1 MSGIPQR
8 AASACGQQD
17 TPTTDENMSDITGKV
32 VAITGA
38 SSGIGEAA
46 GRFLAAAGA
55 KVVLGARRADRLESI
70 AADIRNAKGEV
81 DLHVIDVSK
90 REDLVSFVRKA
101 QDSFGR
107 LDVLVSNAGLMPL
120 SPLDDLKV
128 DEWDRMID
136 VNIKGVL
143 YGIAAALP
151 VFRKQGSGHFIN
163 VSSVAGHRVSPT
175 SAVYSATKYAVR
187 AISEG
192 LRQETDK
199 IRVTI
204 ISPGAVESELA
215 ETISNPA
222 VKKRIEDYRKIAIP
236 AEAIAAAM
244 AYAIGQPANVDVNEI
259 LIRPTAQ
266 PN

>member
-1 MSGIPQR
+1 
-8 AASACGQQD
+8 
-17 TPTTDENMSDITGKV
+17 MSDVKGKV

-46 GRFLAAAGA
+46 GRLLAESGA
-55 KVVLGARRADRLESI
+55 KVILGARRADRLEAI
-70 AADIRNAKGEV
+70 AADIRKNKGEAE
-81 DLHVIDVSK
+81 LQVIDVSK
-90 REDLVSFVRKA
+90 REDLTSFVNKA
-101 QDSFGR
+101 QDRFGR
-107 LDVLVSNAGLMPL
+107 LDVLISNAGLMPL

-163 VSSVAGHRVSPT
+163 VSSVAGHRVGPNG
-175 SAVYSATKYAVR
+175 AVYSGTKFAVR

-192 LRQETDK
+192 LRQEAGDK

-204 ISPGAVESELA
+204 ISSGAVESELA
-215 ETISNPA
+215 ETISNPD
-222 VKKRIEDYRKIAIP
+222 VKKRIQDYRKMAIP
-236 AEAIAAAM
+236 AEAIASAM
-244 AYAIGQPANVDVNEI
+244 AYAIGQPSNVDVNEI

>member
-1 MSGIPQR
+1 MF
-8 AASACGQQD
+8 D
-17 TPTTDENMSDITGKV
+17 LKGKV

-46 GRFLAAAGA
+46 GRFLAAQGA
-55 KVVLGARRADRLESI
+55 KVLLGARRVNNLQAI
-70 AADIRNAKGEV
+70 AMDIREASGDVEFQAV
-81 DLHVIDVSK
+81 DVSK
-90 REDLVSFVRKA
+90 RDEVASFVKKA
-101 QDSFGR
+101 QQSFGR
-107 LDVLVSNAGLMPL
+107 LDVLISNAGLMPL

-136 VNIKGVL
+136 GNIKGVL

-151 VFRKQGSGHFIN
+151 LFRKQGRGHFIN
-163 VSSVAGHRVSPT
+163 VSSVAGHRVAPT
-175 SAVYSATKYAVR
+175 GAVFSGTKFAVR

-192 LRQETDK
+192 LRQEAGDK

-215 ETISNPA
+215 ETISNPE
-222 VKKRIEDYRKIAIP
+222 VKKRIQDYRKVAIP
-236 AEAIAAAM
+236 AEAIASAM
-244 AYAIGQPANVDVNEI
+244 AYAIAQPPEVDVSEI

>member
-1 MSGIPQR
+1 
-8 AASACGQQD
+8 
-17 TPTTDENMSDITGKV
+17 MSDVKGKV

-46 GRFLAAAGA
+46 GRLPAESGA
-55 KVVLGARRADRLESI
+55 KVILGARRADRLEAI
-70 AADIRNAKGEV
+70 AADIRKNKGEA
-81 DLHVIDVSK
+81 DLQVIDVSK
-90 REDLVSFVRKA
+90 REDLTSFVNKA
-101 QDSFGR
+101 QDRFGR
-107 LDVLVSNAGLMPL
+107 LDVLISNAGLMPL

-163 VSSVAGHRVSPT
+163 VSSVAGHRVGPNG
-175 SAVYSATKYAVR
+175 AVYSGTKFAVR

-192 LRQETDK
+192 LRQEAGDK

-215 ETISNPA
+215 ETISNPD
-222 VKKRIEDYRKIAIP
+222 VKKRIQDYRKMAIP
-236 AEAIAAAM
+236 AEAIASAM
-244 AYAIGQPANVDVNEI
+244 AYAIGQPSNVDVNEI

>member
-1 MSGIPQR
+1 
-8 AASACGQQD
+8 
-17 TPTTDENMSDITGKV
+17 MSDVKGKV
-32 VAITGA
+32 IAITGA

-46 GRFLAAAGA
+46 ARLLAAAGA
-55 KVVLGARRADRLESI
+55 KVILGARRADRLEAI

-81 DLHVIDVSK
+81 DLHAIDVSK
-90 REDLVSFVRKA
+90 REDLATFVKKA
-101 QDSFGR
+101 QDRFGR
-107 LDVLVSNAGLMPL
+107 LDVLISNAGLMPL
-120 SPLDDLKV
+120 SPLDELKV

-163 VSSVAGHRVSPT
+163 VSSVAGHRVGPNG
-175 SAVYSATKYAVR
+175 AVYSGTKYAVR

-192 LRQETDK
+192 LRQEAGAN

-215 ETISNPA
+215 ETISSPD
-222 VKKRIEDYRKIAIP
+222 VKKRIQDYRKMAIP
-236 AEAIAAAM
+236 AEAIASAM
-244 AYAIGQPANVDVNEI
+244 AYAIGQPGNVDVNEI

>member
-1 MSGIPQR
+1 
-8 AASACGQQD
+8 
-17 TPTTDENMSDITGKV
+17 MSDVAGKV

-46 GRFLAAAGA
+46 GRLLAAAGA
-55 KVVLGARRADRLESI
+55 KVILGARRVERLETI
-70 AADIRNAKGEV
+70 ANDIRKSKGEV
-81 DLHVIDVSK
+81 DIQAIDVTR
-90 REDLVSFVRKA
+90 REDLTLFVKKA
-101 QDSFGR
+101 QDRFGR
-107 LDVLVSNAGLMPL
+107 LDVLIGNAGLMPL
-120 SPLDDLKV
+120 SPLDDLRV

-151 VFRKQGSGHFIN
+151 VFRKQGSGHFIT
-163 VSSVAGHRVSPT
+163 VSSVAGHRVAPT
-175 SAVYSATKYAVR
+175 GAVYSGTKFAVR

-192 LRQETDK
+192 LRQEAGDK

-215 ETISNPA
+215 ETISNPE
-222 VKKRIEDYRKIAIP
+222 VKKRIEEYRKAAIP
-236 AEAIAAAM
+236 AEAIASAM
-244 AYAIGQPANVDVNEI
+244 AYAIGQPANVDVSEI

-266 PN
+266 

>member
-1 MSGIPQR
+1 
-8 AASACGQQD
+8 
-17 TPTTDENMSDITGKV
+17 MSDVKGKV

-46 GRFLAAAGA
+46 GRLLAASGA
-55 KVVLGARRADRLESI
+55 KVILGARRADRLEAI
-70 AADIRNAKGEV
+70 AADIRKNQGEA

-90 REDLVSFVRKA
+90 HEDLTSFVKKA
-101 QDSFGR
+101 QDRFDR
-107 LDVLVSNAGLMPL
+107 LDVLISNAGLMPL

-151 VFRKQGSGHFIN
+151 VFRKQGSGHFIT
-163 VSSVAGHRVSPT
+163 VSSVAGHRVGPNG
-175 SAVYSATKYAVR
+175 AVYSGTKFAVR

-192 LRQETDK
+192 LRQEAGDK

-204 ISPGAVESELA
+204 ISPGAVESELV
-215 ETISNPA
+215 ETISNPD
-222 VKKRIEDYRKIAIP
+222 VKKRIQDYRKMAIP
-236 AEAIAAAM
+236 AEAIASAM
-244 AYAIGQPANVDVNEI
+244 AYAIGQPGNVDVNEI

>member
-1 MSGIPQR
+1 ML
-8 AASACGQQD
+8 
-17 TPTTDENMSDITGKV
+17 EVEGKV

-38 SSGIGEAA
+38 SSGIGEATA
-46 GRFLAAAGA
+46 RHLAAAGA
-55 KVVLGARRADRLESI
+55 KVVLGARRTDRLAAI
-70 AADIRNAKGEV
+70 ASDIKTNKGEAEIQA
-81 DLHVIDVSK
+81 LDVTK
-90 REDLVSFVRKA
+90 RDNLSAFVKLA
-101 QDSFGR
+101 QDRFGR
-107 LDVLVSNAGLMPL
+107 LDVLISNAGLMPV

-163 VSSVAGHRVSPT
+163 LSSVAGHRVGPNGS
-175 SAVYSATKYAVR
+175 VYAGTKFAVR

-192 LRQETDK
+192 LRQEAGDK

-215 ETISNPA
+215 ETISDPA
-222 VKKRIEDYRKIAIP
+222 LRKRMQDNRKVAIP
-236 AEAIAAAM
+236 ADAIARAM
-244 AYAIGQPANVDVNEI
+244 AYAIGQPANVDINEI
-259 LIRPTAQ
+259 LVRPTAQ
-266 PN
+266 PT

>member
-1 MSGIPQR
+1 
-8 AASACGQQD
+8 
-17 TPTTDENMSDITGKV
+17 MSDVNGKV

-46 GRFLAAAGA
+46 ARLLAAAGA
-55 KVVLGARRADRLESI
+55 KVMLGARRTDRLETI
-70 AADIRNAKGEV
+70 VADIRKKEGDV
-81 DLHVIDVSK
+81 DFLTTDVSK
-90 REDLVSFVRKA
+90 REDLERLVKKA
-101 QDSFGR
+101 EGRFGR
-107 LDVLVSNAGLMPL
+107 FDVLIGNAGLMPL
-120 SPLDDLKV
+120 SPLDQLKV
-128 DEWDRMID
+128 DEWNQMID

-151 VFRKQGSGHFIN
+151 IFRKQGSGHFIN
-163 VSSVAGHRVSPT
+163 VSSVAGHRVSPNG
-175 SAVYSATKYAVR
+175 AVYAGTKFAVR

-192 LRQETDK
+192 LRQEVGDK

-204 ISPGAVESELA
+204 ISPGAVESELSS
-215 ETISNPA
+215 TISDPK
-222 VKKRIEDYRKIAIP
+222 VKERIDDYRKMAIP
-236 AEAIAAAM
+236 AEAIASAM

>member
-1 MSGIPQR
+1 
-8 AASACGQQD
+8 
-17 TPTTDENMSDITGKV
+17 MSDVKGKV

-46 GRFLAAAGA
+46 GRLPAESGA
-55 KVVLGARRADRLESI
+55 KVILGARRADRLEAI
-70 AADIRNAKGEV
+70 AADIRKNKGEA
-81 DLHVIDVSK
+81 DLQVIDVSK
-90 REDLVSFVRKA
+90 REDLTSFVNKA
-101 QDSFGR
+101 QDRFGR
-107 LDVLVSNAGLMPL
+107 LDVLISNAGLMPL
-120 SPLDDLKV
+120 SPLDDLRV

-163 VSSVAGHRVSPT
+163 VSSVAGHRVGPNG
-175 SAVYSATKYAVR
+175 AVYSGTKFAVR

-192 LRQETDK
+192 LRQEAGDK

-204 ISPGAVESELA
+204 ISSGAVESELA
-215 ETISNPA
+215 ETISNPD
-222 VKKRIEDYRKIAIP
+222 VKKRIQDYRKMAIP
-236 AEAIAAAM
+236 AEAIASAM
-244 AYAIGQPANVDVNEI
+244 AYAIGQPSNVDVNEI

>member
-1 MSGIPQR
+1 
-8 AASACGQQD
+8 
-17 TPTTDENMSDITGKV
+17 MSDVTGKV

-46 GRFLAAAGA
+46 GRLLAAAGA
-55 KVVLGARRADRLESI
+55 KVILGARRVERLETI
-70 AADIRNAKGEV
+70 ANDIRKSKGEV
-81 DLHVIDVSK
+81 DIQAIDVTR
-90 REDLVSFVRKA
+90 REDLTLFVKKA
-101 QDSFGR
+101 QDRFGR
-107 LDVLVSNAGLMPL
+107 LDVLIGNAGLMPL
-120 SPLDDLKV
+120 SPLDDLRV

-151 VFRKQGSGHFIN
+151 VFRKQGSGHFIT
-163 VSSVAGHRVSPT
+163 VSSVAGHRVAPT
-175 SAVYSATKYAVR
+175 GAVYSGTKFAVR

-192 LRQETDK
+192 LRQEAGDK

-215 ETISNPA
+215 ETISNPE
-222 VKKRIEDYRKIAIP
+222 VKKRIQDYRKMAIP
-236 AEAIAAAM
+236 AEAIASAM
-244 AYAIGQPANVDVNEI
+244 AYAIGQPCNVDVSEV

>member
-1 MSGIPQR
+1 
-8 AASACGQQD
+8 
-17 TPTTDENMSDITGKV
+17 MSDVKGKV

-46 GRFLAAAGA
+46 GRLLAASGA
-55 KVVLGARRADRLESI
+55 KVLLGARRADRLGAI
-70 AADIRNAKGEV
+70 ADDIRAKKGEV
-81 DLHVIDVSK
+81 DIQVIDVSK
-90 REDLVSFVRKA
+90 REDLTSFVKKA
-101 QDSFGR
+101 QDRFGR
-107 LDVLVSNAGLMPL
+107 LDVLINNAGLMPL

-151 VFRKQGSGHFIN
+151 VFRKQGSGHFVN
-163 VSSVAGHRVSPT
+163 VSSVAGHRVAPT
-175 SAVYSATKYAVR
+175 GAVYSGTKFAVR

-192 LRQETDK
+192 LRQEAGDK

-215 ETISNPA
+215 ETISNPE
-222 VKKRIEDYRKIAIP
+222 VKRRIEDYRKMAIP
-236 AEAIAAAM
+236 AEAIASAM
-244 AYAIGQPANVDVNEI
+244 AYAIGQPSNVDVSEI

>member
-1 MSGIPQR
+1 
-8 AASACGQQD
+8 
-17 TPTTDENMSDITGKV
+17 MSDVKGKV

-46 GRFLAAAGA
+46 GRLLAESGA
-55 KVVLGARRADRLESI
+55 KVILGARRADRLEAI
-70 AADIRNAKGEV
+70 AADIRKNKGEA
-81 DLHVIDVSK
+81 DLQVIDVSK
-90 REDLVSFVRKA
+90 REDLTSFVNKA
-101 QDSFGR
+101 QDRFGR
-107 LDVLVSNAGLMPL
+107 LDVLISNAGLMPL

-163 VSSVAGHRVSPT
+163 VSSVAGHRVGPNG
-175 SAVYSATKYAVR
+175 AVYSGTKFAVR

-192 LRQETDK
+192 LRQEAGDK

-215 ETISNPA
+215 ETISNPD
-222 VKKRIEDYRKIAIP
+222 VKKRIQDYRKMAIP
-236 AEAIAAAM
+236 AEAIASAM
-244 AYAIGQPANVDVNEI
+244 AYAIGQPSNVDVNEI

>member
-1 MSGIPQR
+1 
-8 AASACGQQD
+8 
-17 TPTTDENMSDITGKV
+17 MSDVKGKI

-46 GRFLAAAGA
+46 ARLLAAAGA
-55 KVVLGARRADRLESI
+55 KVVLGARRADRLEII
-70 AADIRNAKGEV
+70 AGDIRKDKGEV
-81 DLHVIDVSK
+81 EVQAIDVSK
-90 REDLVSFVRKA
+90 REDLALFVKKA
-101 QDSFGR
+101 QDRFGR
-107 LDVLVSNAGLMPL
+107 LDVLISNAGLMPL
-120 SPLDDLKV
+120 SPFDDLKV

-163 VSSVAGHRVSPT
+163 ISSVAGHRVGPT
-175 SAVYSATKYAVR
+175 TAVYSGTKFAVR

-192 LRQETDK
+192 LRQEAGDK

-222 VKKRIEDYRKIAIP
+222 VKKRIEDYRKMAIP
-236 AEAIAAAM
+236 AEAIASAM
-244 AYAIGQPANVDVNEI
+244 AYAIGQPDNVDVNEI

-266 PN
+266 SN

>member
-1 MSGIPQR
+1 
-8 AASACGQQD
+8 
-17 TPTTDENMSDITGKV
+17 MSDVKGKV

-46 GRFLAAAGA
+46 GRLLAESGA
-55 KVVLGARRADRLESI
+55 KVILGARRADRLEAI
-70 AADIRNAKGEV
+70 AADIRKNKGEA
-81 DLHVIDVSK
+81 DLQVIDVSK
-90 REDLVSFVRKA
+90 REDLTSFVNKA
-101 QDSFGR
+101 QDRFGR
-107 LDVLVSNAGLMPL
+107 LDVLISNAGLMPL
-120 SPLDDLKV
+120 SPLDDLRV

-151 VFRKQGSGHFIN
+151 VFRKQGSGHFMN
-163 VSSVAGHRVSPT
+163 VSSVAGHRVGPNG
-175 SAVYSATKYAVR
+175 AVYSGTKFAVR

-192 LRQETDK
+192 LRQEAGDK

-204 ISPGAVESELA
+204 ISSGAVESELA
-215 ETISNPA
+215 ETISNPD
-222 VKKRIEDYRKIAIP
+222 VKKRIQDYRKMAIP
-236 AEAIAAAM
+236 AEAIASAL
-244 AYAIGQPANVDVNEI
+244 AYAIGQPSNVDVNEI

>member
-1 MSGIPQR
+1 
-8 AASACGQQD
+8 
-17 TPTTDENMSDITGKV
+17 MSDVKGKV

-46 GRFLAAAGA
+46 ARLLAASGA
-55 KVVLGARRADRLESI
+55 RVILGARRADRLALI
-70 AADIRNAKGEV
+70 ADDIRRKNGEV
-81 DLHVIDVSK
+81 DVQAIDVSR
-90 REDLVSFVRKA
+90 REDLALFVAKA
-101 QDSFGR
+101 QHRFGR
-107 LDVLVSNAGLMPL
+107 LDVLISNAGLMPL
-120 SPLDDLKV
+120 SPLDDLRV

-163 VSSVAGHRVSPT
+163 VSSVAGHRVGPNG
-175 SAVYSATKYAVR
+175 AVYSATKFAVR
-187 AISEG
+187 ALSEG
-192 LRQETDK
+192 LRQEAGDK

-215 ETISNPA
+215 ETISNPD
-222 VKKRIEDYRKIAIP
+222 VKKRIQDYRKMAIP
-236 AEAIAAAM
+236 AEAIASAM
-244 AYAIGQPANVDVNEI
+244 AYAIGQPGNVDVNEI

>member
-1 MSGIPQR
+1 
-8 AASACGQQD
+8 
-17 TPTTDENMSDITGKV
+17 MSDVAGKV

-46 GRFLAAAGA
+46 GRLLAAAGA
-55 KVVLGARRADRLESI
+55 KVILGARRVERLETI
-70 AADIRNAKGEV
+70 ANDIRKSKGEV
-81 DLHVIDVSK
+81 DIQAIDVTR
-90 REDLVSFVRKA
+90 REDLTLFVKKA
-101 QDSFGR
+101 QDRFGR
-107 LDVLVSNAGLMPL
+107 LDVLIGNAGLMPL
-120 SPLDDLKV
+120 SPLDDLRV

-151 VFRKQGSGHFIN
+151 VFRKQGSGHFIT
-163 VSSVAGHRVSPT
+163 VSSVAGHRVAPT
-175 SAVYSATKYAVR
+175 GAVYSGTKFAVR

-192 LRQETDK
+192 LRQEAGDK

-215 ETISNPA
+215 ETISNPE
-222 VKKRIEDYRKIAIP
+222 VKKRIQDYRKMAIP
-236 AEAIAAAM
+236 AEAIASAM
-244 AYAIGQPANVDVNEI
+244 AYAIGQPCNVDVSEV

>member
-1 MSGIPQR
+1 
-8 AASACGQQD
+8 
-17 TPTTDENMSDITGKV
+17 MSDVTGKV

-46 GRFLAAAGA
+46 GRVLAAAGA
-55 KVVLGARRADRLESI
+55 KVILGARRADRLETI
-70 AADIRNAKGEV
+70 ADDIRKSKGEV
-81 DLHVIDVSK
+81 DIQTIDVTK
-90 REDLVSFVRKA
+90 REDLALFVNKA
-101 QDSFGR
+101 QDRFGR
-107 LDVLVSNAGLMPL
+107 LDVLIGNAGLMPL

-151 VFRKQGSGHFIN
+151 VFRKQGSGHFIT
-163 VSSVAGHRVSPT
+163 VSSIAGHRVAPT
-175 SAVYSATKYAVR
+175 GAVYSGTKFAVR

-192 LRQETDK
+192 LRQEAGDK

-204 ISPGAVESELA
+204 ISPGTVESEPA
-215 ETISNPA
+215 ETISNPD
-222 VKKRIEDYRKIAIP
+222 VKKRIQDYRKMAIP
-236 AEAIAAAM
+236 AEAIASAM
-244 AYAIGQPANVDVNEI
+244 AYAIGQPGNVDVSEI

-266 PN
+266 